1 MIYWTKNITLYAL
14 QHDNSSKFVEQKNF
28 NWTNR
33 QKAISLLR
41 FTKILHLF
49 ENYYYVNFEYFE

>member
-14 QHDNSSKFVEQKNF
+14 QHDNSSKFVEQENF

-33 QKAISLLR
+33 QKAISLLWL
-41 FTKILHLF
+41 TKILHSF
-49 ENYYYVNFEYFE
+49 ESNYFVNLEYFE

>member
-14 QHDNSSKFVEQKNF
+14 QRDNSSKFVEQENF

-41 FTKILHLF
+41 LTKILHLF
-49 ENYYYVNFEYFE
+49 ENNYYVNLEFFE